1 MYDLMDEFEALMEEQ
16 LQLDLISDQQVEDQE
31 SYDETMNRYER
42 DISAGISDCLTKMM
56 KRR

>member
-1 MYDLMDEFEALMEEQ
+1 MDEFEVLMEEQ